1 MLDLHRLSLLREL
14 AMRGTVTEV
23 ANSLNFAPSTV
34 SAQLA
39 RLEKEAGTTL
49 LVSSG
54 RKLMLTTAALG
65 LVEHTDKM
73 LAIMEQATAELAEAE
88 TMVAGTV
95 RVSMFQTSALA
106 LLPGTLEL
114 LRQTHPNIRR
124 SIPTRTRTGLA
135 RYQDRRLRYC
145 SRRAISSTRGYSA
158 TGHGHHC
165 TR

>member
-1 MLDLHRLSLLREL
+1 NLRSMPWVSVLVLLRLGLLREI

-23 ANSLNFAPSTV
+23 ANALNVAPSTV

-54 RKLMLTTAALG
+54 RKLMLTAAALG

-73 LAIMEQATAELAEAE
+73 LAIMEQATAELTEAE

-95 RVSMFQTSALA
+95 RVSM
-106 LLPGTLEL
+106 
-114 LRQTHPNIRR
+114 
-124 SIPTRTRTGLA
+124 
-135 RYQDRRLRYC
+135 
-145 SRRAISSTRGYSA
+145 
-158 TGHGHHC
+158 
-165 TR
+165 